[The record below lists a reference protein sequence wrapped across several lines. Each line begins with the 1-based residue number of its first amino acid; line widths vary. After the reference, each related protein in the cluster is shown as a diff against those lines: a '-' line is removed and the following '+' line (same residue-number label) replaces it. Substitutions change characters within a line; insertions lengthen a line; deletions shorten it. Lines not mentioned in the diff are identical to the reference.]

1 MRLLVTAS
9 SLTIIVEDRFLQR
22 NFHTLAKCNID
33 DNTILTEYT
42 PVDPEKTPYDIQ
54 LVHHHDV
61 LELVEIRPRHYM
73 IPQIQVHIDSSDLSI
88 FFQYDMMFSE
98 TELDRFEHYFSLAKS
113 FIQNDLRKFLQ
124 SHLKGEP
131 HV

>member
-1 MRLLVTAS
+1 MFQK
-9 SLTIIVEDRFLQR
+9 I
-22 NFHTLAKCNID
+22 AKYNID
-33 DNTILTEYT
+33 DNTVLTEYT

-73 IPQIQVHIDSSDLSI
+73 LPKIQVHIDSSDLSI
-88 FFQYDMMFSE
+88 YFQYDIIMLSE

-113 FIQNDLRKFLQ
+113 FIQKDLRKFLQ

-131 HV
+131 HA

>member
-1 MRLLVTAS
+1 MFQKT
-9 SLTIIVEDRFLQR
+9 T
-22 NFHTLAKCNID
+22 TYNID
-33 DNTILTEYT
+33 DNTVLTEYV

-73 IPQIQVHIDSSDLSI
+73 LPKIQVHIDSSDLSI
-88 FFQYDMMFSE
+88 SFQYDIMLSE
-98 TELDRFEHYFSLAKS
+98 TRLDRFEYYFSLAQS

>member
-1 MRLLVTAS
+1 MFQKIAR
-9 SLTIIVEDRFLQR
+9 
-22 NFHTLAKCNID
+22 CNID
-33 DNTILTEYT
+33 DNTVLTEYVS
-42 PVDPEKTPYDIQ
+42 VDPEKIPYDIQ

-73 IPQIQVHIDSSDLSI
+73 LPIIHVHIDSSDLSI
-88 FFQYDMMFSE
+88 SFQYDIMLSE
-98 TELDRFEHYFSLAKS
+98 TRLDRFEHYFSLAKS
-113 FIQNDLRKFLQ
+113 FIQNDLREFLQ